1 MCDGWGRNRVTRVGK
16 NSGPIL
22 SRLWAKIREILGH
35 YRGPIVLSNVL
46 SRLSIRHVSF
56 RRYNRY
62 SPLSL
67 KVVEHLKK
75 CTSFWPPIFLR
86 DHTKLCRPAYSRL
99 LSRFTIHCLA
109 KFDEFRLLISV
120 CEAHDGQLTKIFQLS

>member
-1 MCDGWGRNRVTRVGK
+1 MRVGK
-16 NSGPIL
+16 NPGPIL

-67 KVVEHLKK
+67 KVVENLNK
-75 CTSFWPPIFLR
+75 CTSFLAVNFLE
-86 DHTKLCRPAYSRL
+86 RPHQILYSRL

-109 KFDEFRLLISV
+109 KFGEFRLLISV